1 MTVTRTEVVTPMLNP
16 TGLLVMT
23 QSTTTG
29 AMALVGTA
37 VYKTQ
42 AEAVA
47 ALIAAADAPVGQT
60 TRYVIVR
67 FDILSG
73 ILATVS

>member
-1 MTVTRTEVVTPMLNP
+1 MSVVVTEVVTPMLNP
-16 TGLLVMT
+16 SGLLVMT
-23 QSTTTG
+23 QNTTTG

-42 AEAVA
+42 AEALA
-47 ALIAAADAPVGQT
+47 ALEAAAAVVGQT

-67 FDILSG
+67 YDLLSG
-73 ILATVS
+73 RLATVS